1 MADWKEQSLRVWQK
15 LSKKQRYTIFG
26 AALLL
31 IVAILGWSYW
41 WGGRPDMVPLFTGM
55 EAKDAGEVAAKL
67 KEMKIA
73 YEPQETSKGTAILVQ
88 AKDVHNARLELASQ
102 GLPRG
107 DKGFEIFD
115 DSKLGVTEFQNKVN
129 FLQALQGELTRTI
142 EGIEEVEK
150 ARVHIV
156 LPEDSLYKKNE
167 KPATASIM
175 LTLKPAAQLT
185 KQQIKGIVNL
195 SAHSVQGLTPENIT
209 IVDNMGQVLND
220 PANEEDSIGNA
231 TMTQLEMT
239 KKVQDRLQKDV
250 QSLLDQVIGIGK
262 AVARVNVELNFD
274 QRMTDKQTFEP
285 VVDEGG
291 IVRSSQESKESY
303 SGTSANP
310 GGPAG
315 TASNIPGYVATNG
328 NNQSDYS
335 KKEVTRNYEINETK
349 EKVVAAPGSI
359 RRLTV
364 AVLVDEQVTQPQ
376 QESLQRAVSSAIGFN
391 AARGDTISV
400 EALPFSTEMLERQA
414 RENQAVQDRE
424 EQIFW
429 LQVAAA
435 VLVLVG
441 LIALI
446 LMYRRKVRLAREA
459 RQQAALQAI
468 AEQEQAAMNA
478 ADAEI
483 PENLSPE
490 EKVRL
495 NERQTIEEMIR
506 KQPEDVAQL
515 VKTWLADE

>member
-195 SAHSVQGLTPENIT
+195 TAHSVQGLTPENIT

-220 PANEEDSIGNA
+220 PENEEESIGNA

-239 KKVQDRLQKDV
+239 KKVQDRLQKDI

-400 EALPFSTEMLERQA
+400 EALPFSTEMLERQT
-414 RENQAVQDRE
+414 REEQAAQDRE
-424 EQIFW
+424 QQIFW
-429 LQVAAA
+429 LQIAAA
-435 VLVLVG
+435 VLVFAG
-441 LIALI
+441 IIAMI
-446 LMYRRKVRLAREA
+446 LMYRRKLRLAKEA
-459 RQQAALQAI
+459 EQQAALQAL
-468 AEQEQAAMNA
+468 AAQEQAAMSA
-478 ADAEI
+478 ADTDIRED
-483 PENLSPE
+483 LSPE
-490 EKVRL
+490 EKMRL
-495 NERQTIEEMIR
+495 TERQAIEEMIK